1 MKSHGV
7 FILKKLS
14 KMKEIDLN
22 NPIFALYVDVE
33 NLAKQ
38 EEEKILNSIYHRFK
52 EYSNITVW
60 IFPSNENRIE
70 CIYNGRNDNRNEKIS
85 KLLKEIDLKSEIL
98 LNSKTKEEF
107 QANMRNIRING
118 ILEID

>member
-1 MKSHGV
+1 
-7 FILKKLS
+7 
-14 KMKEIDLN
+14 MKEIDLN